1 MAPKFTEDEIDD
13 LLYFARTGEKEEF
26 DTLREQLC
34 KREGCS
40 IVELL
45 ETAKDTESRNAVLHM
60 CAANG
65 HSELLKH
72 ILQLL
77 SNPSPQTPP
86 VLAILNTQNGA
97 GNTPLHWAAL
107 NGHLECV
114 KALLEQGADPTL
126 QNNRGHDAVFEA
138 ELNDRTEV
146 VEWVLREGGEGLES
160 GLGGEGGGEG
170 SAGDEEM
177 DEGEE
182 VNGEGEKEAEVA
194 GKGKGKETDLEK
206 GVEGLEINGDGKQQ

>member
-1 MAPKFTEDEIDD
+1 MAPKLTEDEIDD

-26 DTLREQLC
+26 DTLREELC

-45 ETAKDTESRNAVLHM
+45 ETARDTESGNAVLHM

-77 SNPSPQTPP
+77 SNPTPQTPP
-86 VLAILNTQNGA
+86 VLAILNTQNAA

-160 GLGGEGGGEG
+160 GLGGDGGGEG

-177 DEGEE
+177 GDGEDGEDGQNKEE
-182 VNGEGEKEAEVA
+182 VV
-194 GKGKGKETDLEK
+194 GKGKGKETSLQT
-206 GVEGLEINGDGKQQ
+206 GVEGLDINSDGKKE